1 MCLMLLE
8 DLLTVASPS
17 TNCWSFL
24 SYTMFL
30 TDLLENEKLGNVPSS
45 TSEYTFFPISVRSFW
60 ALLVLA
66 SAVLFLASAVLLLS
80 AVLFDFLLLNLLL
93 LLCHLSLGFNPDC
106 LRLRHLSLHL
116 ALHLICLS
124 HKFLVVREFLKTREV
139 CGEPRYQ
146 REILPVDV
154 HLALNRLHAPLPRE
168 VDAEAPQGLPRC
180 ISQLLLYLGAVGDVL
195 LPDGLVGDLR
205 RRDVSYHPE
214 GGVLGDVVPPPVYL
228 LVHHLEAD
236 VARLVV

>member
-1 MCLMLLE
+1 MCLILLE

-66 SAVLFLASAVLLLS
+66 SAVLFLASAVLFLASAVLFLASAVLFLASAVLFLASAVLFLASAVLLVC

-93 LLCHLSLGFNPDC
+93 P
-106 LRLRHLSLHL
+106 
-116 ALHLICLS
+116 
-124 HKFLVVREFLKTREV
+124 
-139 CGEPRYQ
+139 
-146 REILPVDV
+146 
-154 HLALNRLHAPLPRE
+154 
-168 VDAEAPQGLPRC
+168 
-180 ISQLLLYLGAVGDVL
+180 
-195 LPDGLVGDLR
+195 LR
-205 RRDVSYHPE
+205 RLWR
-214 GGVLGDVVPPPVYL
+214 G
-228 LVHHLEAD
+228 
-236 VARLVV
+236 

>member
-45 TSEYTFFPISVRSFW
+45 TSVYTFFPISVRSFW

-66 SAVLFLASAVLLLS
+66 SAVLFLASAVLFLASAVLFLASAVLFLASAVVFLLSAVVFLLSAVVFLLSAVVFLLS

-93 LLCHLSLGFNPDC
+93 LLRRLWRGFNPDC
-106 LRLRHLSLHL
+106 LRL
-116 ALHLICLS
+116 
-124 HKFLVVREFLKTREV
+124 
-139 CGEPRYQ
+139 
-146 REILPVDV
+146 
-154 HLALNRLHAPLPRE
+154 
-168 VDAEAPQGLPRC
+168 
-180 ISQLLLYLGAVGDVL
+180 
-195 LPDGLVGDLR
+195 
-205 RRDVSYHPE
+205 
-214 GGVLGDVVPPPVYL
+214 
-228 LVHHLEAD
+228 
-236 VARLVV
+236 

>member
-24 SYTMFL
+24 SYTIFL

-66 SAVLFLASAVLLLS
+66 SAVLFLLSALLFLLSALLLVC

-93 LLCHLSLGFNPDC
+93 LLRRLSLGFNPDR
-106 LRLRHLSLHL
+106 LRLGHLTLHLSLNL
-116 ALHLICLS
+116 LCLS
-124 HKFLVVREFLKTREV
+124 HKFLVVREFLHARQV
-139 CGEPRYQ
+139 CGEPSYQ
-146 REILPVDV
+146 GEVLPVDV
-154 HLALNRLHAPLPRE
+154 HLAL
-168 VDAEAPQGLPRC
+168 D
-180 ISQLLLYLGAVGDVL
+180 
-195 LPDGLVGDLR
+195 
-205 RRDVSYHPE
+205 
-214 GGVLGDVVPPPVYL
+214 
-228 LVHHLEAD
+228 
-236 VARLVV
+236 